1 MNAEL
6 LEILNAPGANLALG
20 ISGGMYAAVGL
31 FVLICYFKL
40 YQKGGEKGWKCL
52 IPIYNGWMLYKLG
65 WKTKE
70 FWARF
75 FVTLAAVLAAAAMA
89 LGLSLCFSCVYFG
102 DVEPERWM
110 VLLVLAAGGVAAVL
124 GIVILV
130 MRIRFYV
137 HLSRSYGEEGAF
149 AIGLLFVKLIF
160 IAIMAFDEHR
170 YVGPDR

>member
-6 LEILNAPGANLALG
+6 LEILGAAGSKLAFG
-20 ISGGMYAAVGL
+20 VWSGMSAVIGL
-31 FVLICYFKL
+31 FSLICYFKL
-40 YQKGGEKGWKCL
+40 YQKAGEKGWKCL

-65 WKTKE
+65 WKTGK

-75 FVTLAAVLAAAAMA
+75 FVTLASVLAGAALA
-89 LGLSLCFSCVYFG
+89 LGVALCFSSVYFG
-102 DVEPERWM
+102 DVAPEIWM
-110 VLLVLAAGGVAAVL
+110 VLLVLTAGGISAILTIVL
-124 GIVILV
+124 LV

-160 IAIMAFDEHR
+160 IAIMAFDENR